1 MMGCYF
7 FSGSLGDCFKKAGNW
22 MFTGTA
28 GFQSVGTLGWDTAPC
43 LFLTFILLDL
53 YGVAEGEVFLEQS
66 EGSALGNLTV
76 LVQCFRRAHGGCCA
90 ALRRWHPTAA
100 GGEIAALGST
110 S

>member
-1 MMGCYF
+1 
-7 FSGSLGDCFKKAGNW
+7 

-28 GFQSVGTLGWDTAPC
+28 GFQSVGTLVWDTAPC

-76 LVQCFRRAHGGCCA
+76 LV
-90 ALRRWHPTAA
+90 
-100 GGEIAALGST
+100 
-110 S
+110 